1 MGMGFGGKMGF
12 RGEGGGGVES
22 SRGSAAVSNLLLLL
36 LRKTPRPGQDYQV
49 SA

>member
-36 LRKTPRPGQDYQV
+36 RKTPRPGQDYKV